1 MRWHSPPRAPRAHL
15 LVVGARGPQILHDRA
30 EMRGVRNRVHVLGYR
45 EDVPEILAGS
55 DCCVDASYAGLGI
68 TGALREALAVETAV
82 IASDL
87 AGNPELVIDGQ
98 TGLLF
103 PPRDVMAL
111 TAAMLRMIDDRPLAE
126 ATARAGRKLVEAQF
140 SMRAK
145 LEATEALYRSLLA
158 DSST

>member
-1 MRWHSPPRAPRAHL
+1 
-15 LVVGARGPQILHDRA
+15 
-30 EMRGVRNRVHVLGYR
+30 
-45 EDVPEILAGS
+45 
-55 DCCVDASYAGLGI
+55 
-68 TGALREALAVETAV
+68 
-82 IASDL
+82 
-87 AGNPELVIDGQ
+87 VIDGQ

-111 TAAMLRMIDDRPLAE
+111 AAAMVRMIDDRTLAE
-126 ATARAGRKLVEAQF
+126 GTARAGRKLVEAQF